1 MASPYVVN
9 LSINTGTSFT
19 QSFTLSG
26 DNNSPLNLSNYDI
39 KSQLRKHP
47 QSSSYVNFITTAV
60 SPSSGGVIKISLP
73 SNSTTDLR
81 PGRYLYDI
89 ILTNN
94 QTGEKTKVIEGSAI
108 VSKSITR
115 NS

>member
-9 LSINTGTSFT
+9 LSINSGTSFT
-19 QSFTLSG
+19 QTFTLSNESG
-26 DNNSPLNLSNYDI
+26 ATLNLTDYDI

-47 QSSSYVNFITTAV
+47 QSNTYVNFIATAV
-60 SPSSGGVIKISLP
+60 SPPSGGVIKIELEP
-73 SNSTTDLR
+73 NSTTSLK

-89 ILTNN
+89 IITNN
-94 QTGEKTKVIEGSAI
+94 STGDKTKVIEGSAI

-115 NS
+115 DS

>member
-19 QSFTLSG
+19 QTFTLANENGSA
-26 DNNSPLNLSNYDI
+26 LNLSDYDI

-47 QSSSYVNFITTAV
+47 QSSSYVNFIATTV
-60 SPSSGGVIKISLP
+60 SPPSGGVIKIELEP
-73 SNSTTDLR
+73 NSTTSLK

-89 ILTNN
+89 IITNN
-94 QTGEKTKVIEGSAI
+94 STGDKTKVIEGSAI

-115 NS
+115 DS

>member
-19 QSFTLSG
+19 KTFTLSNENG
-26 DNNSPLNLSNYDI
+26 STLNLTNYNI
-39 KSQLRKHP
+39 NSQLRKHP
-47 QSSSYVNFITTAV
+47 QSSSYVNFISTAV
-60 SPSSGGVIKISLP
+60 SPPSGGVIKIELEP
-73 SNSTTDLR
+73 NSTTSLK

-89 ILTNN
+89 VITNN
-94 QTGEKTKVIEGSAI
+94 GTGEKTKVIEGSAI

-115 NS
+115 DS

>member
-26 DNNSPLNLSNYDI
+26 DNGSLLNLTNYDV
-39 KSQLRKHP
+39 KSQLRKHS
-47 QSSSYVNFITTAV
+47 QSTSYVNFITTAI
-60 SPSSGGVIKISLP
+60 SPYSGGVIKISLT
-73 SNSTTDLR
+73 SNSTTDLK

-94 QTGEKTKVIEGSAI
+94 QNGEKTKVIEGSAI
-108 VSKSITR
+108 ISKSITR

>member
-19 QSFTLSG
+19 QSFTLANDSG
-26 DNNSPLNLSNYDI
+26 SALNLSNYDV

-47 QSSSYVNFITTAV
+47 QSTSYVNFIATAV
-60 SPSSGGVIKISLP
+60 SPPSSGVIKIELGP
-73 SNSTTDLR
+73 NSTTSLK
-81 PGRYLYDI
+81 PGRYMYDI
-89 ILTNN
+89 VITNSGN
-94 QTGEKTKVIEGSAI
+94 GEKTKVIEGSAI

-115 NS
+115 DS

>member
-9 LSINTGTSFT
+9 LSINSGTSFT
-19 QSFTLSG
+19 QSFTLSNESG
-26 DNNSPLNLSNYDI
+26 SALNLSSYEI

-47 QSSSYVNFITTAV
+47 QSNSYVNFITTAV
-60 SPSSGGVIKISLP
+60 SPASSGVLKLQLQPESTSSLK
-73 SNSTTDLR
+73 
-81 PGRYLYDI
+81 PGRYMYDI
-89 ILTNN
+89 IITNN

-115 NS
+115 DS

>member
-9 LSINTGTSFT
+9 ISINTSTSFT
-19 QSFTLSG
+19 QSFTLSNENG
-26 DNNSPLNLSNYDI
+26 STLNLSNYQI

-47 QSSSYVNFITTAV
+47 QSNSYINFITTAV
-60 SPSSGGVIKISLP
+60 SPSSGGVVKISLEP
-73 SNSTTDLR
+73 NSTSSLK

-94 QTGEKTKVIEGSAI
+94 STGDKTKVIEGSAI
-108 VSKSITR
+108 VTKSITR
-115 NS
+115 DS